1 MRSDR
6 ARWAALTILAAPTL
20 LCGCSE
26 TTPDAPRPTHVIP
39 GQGHRSQST
48 EVLVVG
54 AGFNPLVKVDYNN
67 GKRSF
72 VSTAFTVWLGSHA
85 LRNVRYQ
92 DGTRLIAEVPP
103 GLPVGSYDLT
113 VVDPRGQE
121 GALASAF
128 AVVDGAADA
137 GPDARPDADAGDLG
151 IDRGVDGPSGPDLR
165 PDLPPPDAAPPKT
178 VSTLAGTGQPGFNDG
193 VAATAQFFNPRGV
206 AVSGGTV
213 YVADYANHRVR
224 AIAGGQVTTLA
235 GTGTQGLVDGP
246 AATSQLNFPVA
257 LAVDAAGAVYVADSA
272 NDVIRKIAGGMVSTI
287 AGDGTKG
294 FSDGPVAGA
303 RFNFPSG
310 IAVEGGA
317 IYVAD
322 TENHRIRKIAAGL
335 VTTLAGD
342 GVKSFVDGPVAGAR
356 FSSPGGIAVA
366 GGAVYVAD
374 TGNHR
379 LRKIE
384 AGVVSTLAGTG
395 VQGESDG
402 PAASASFR
410 APMDVEVTG
419 ALLLVADQGNHRI
432 RILDQGSALVSTLT
446 GSYLG
451 FKDGPL
457 AGALFYYPSRL
468 AVAGSV
474 VYVADQSNHRIRVV
488 MY

>member
-1 MRSDR
+1 LRSDR
-6 ARWAALTILAAPTL
+6 ARWAAPAVLVAASL
-20 LCGCSE
+20 VGGCSE
-26 TTPDAPRPTHVIP
+26 TTPGAPLPTQVIP
-39 GQGHRSQST
+39 SEGPRDRST
-48 EVLVVG
+48 EVLIVG
-54 AGFNPLVKVDYNN
+54 TGFNPLVKVDYNN

-72 VSTAFTVWLGSHA
+72 VSTAFTVRLGSRA
-85 LRNVRYQ
+85 LREVRYQ
-92 DGTRLIAEVPP
+92 DATRLAAEVPS
-103 GLPVGSYDLT
+103 GLEAGSYDLT

-121 GALASAF
+121 GTLASAF
-128 AVVDGAADA
+128 VVLEGAGDA

-151 IDRGVDGPSGPDLR
+151 LDQGVDGPPAPDLR

-246 AATSQLNFPVA
+246 AATSQLNFPAA

-272 NDVIRKIAGGMVSTI
+272 NDVIRKIAGGVVSTI

-294 FSDGPVAGA
+294 FADGPVAGA
-303 RFNFPSG
+303 HFNFPSG

-322 TENHRIRKIAAGL
+322 TENQRIRKIAAGL
-335 VTTLAGD
+335 VSTIAGD
-342 GVKSFVDGPVAGAR
+342 GVKSFADGPAASAR
-356 FSSPGGIAVA
+356 FSSPGGLAVA
-366 GGAVYVAD
+366 GGTVYVAD
-374 TGNHR
+374 TGNNR
-379 LRKIE
+379 LRKIV

-395 VQGESDG
+395 VQGDSDG
-402 PAASASFR
+402 PATSATFR
-410 APMDVEVTG
+410 GPMDVEVTG

-432 RILDQGSALVSTLT
+432 RVLDQGSGVVSTLT

-451 FKDGPL
+451 FNDGPL